1 MDDNAWLQCYVK
13 DFGDLSDIVVAK
25 YQHMDSHRMHEY
37 IFFSGA
43 SAVGF
48 LRRTRKSKKYVF
60 GSCGMWGAVQDGESW
75 TIQLRGFACEHGCT
89 LWNLDFKYQGAAPWL
104 LHQIYLKK
112 HKLWQTFSCAKVL
125 FKLCLCFCPDL
136 RASSRASSKVWCG
149 LSPWLPAPR
158 SLGAPSLATE
168 GWRCLLVK
176 PRNLWPWLTL
186 RRR

>member
-1 MDDNAWLQCYVK
+1 MTSVPMDDNAWLQCYVK

-48 LRRTRKSKKYVF
+48 LRRTRKCLIIAQDFCFVFFSKLGVCIVWFNACIVVVSCFAFFVFTLRSKKYVF

-125 FKLCLCFCPDL
+125 FKL
-136 RASSRASSKVWCG
+136 
-149 LSPWLPAPR
+149 
-158 SLGAPSLATE
+158 
-168 GWRCLLVK
+168 
-176 PRNLWPWLTL
+176 
-186 RRR
+186 